1 VNDEHATPSPEV
13 PPVVADGVLHS
24 LDPRSISHGRLVGG
38 ITAIAVAS
46 GLLMALIIVL
56 LAVDDMPRILRVAI
70 PVVTFGAIAALG
82 VFAWRWPVLAHRHA
96 AYRLDDDGIEIRK
109 GVLWRSVANVP
120 RSRIQHTDVS
130 QGPLERNFGLATL
143 HVFTAGTEHS
153 EVALPGLE
161 HERALR
167 IRNHLLTGSEDD
179 SV

>member
-1 VNDEHATPSPEV
+1 MNDEHATPGPEA
-13 PPVVADGVLHS
+13 PTVVADGVLHS

-38 ITAIAVAS
+38 ITAIVVAS

-56 LAVDDMPRILRVAI
+56 LAVNDMPRILRVAI
-70 PVVTFGAIAALG
+70 PVVTFAAIAALG
-82 VFAWRWPVLAHRHA
+82 VFAWRWPVLVHRHA